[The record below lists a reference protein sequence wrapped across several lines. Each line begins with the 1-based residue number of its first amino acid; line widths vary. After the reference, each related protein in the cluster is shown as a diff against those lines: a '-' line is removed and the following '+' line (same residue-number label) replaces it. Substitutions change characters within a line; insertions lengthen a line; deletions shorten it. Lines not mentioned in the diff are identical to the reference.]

1 MADGVA
7 SRWGLH
13 HKSALVTGGTKGI
26 GKAVVDELLGLG
38 ASVFVCARSEE
49 GLQDSLKE
57 WKAAGLPVQ
66 GATCDVSSA
75 ESRQGLM
82 EKVSEAFNGKLDIL
96 VNNAGT
102 NRRKAMTDFTT
113 EDYQVIMNTNLES
126 AFHLSQLALPLLK
139 NSGNACIVNVSS
151 VAGIIAI
158 NSGCIYAMTKAA
170 MNQLTKSLCCEWA
183 KFGIRVNSVSPWYIK
198 TPLANQVLQ
207 NEAFAA
213 DVLSRTPMRR
223 VGEPHEVASAVAF
236 LCLPASAYIT
246 GQNITIDGGFTVAG
260 FFPLQD

>member
-1 MADGVA
+1 MAERVA
-7 SRWGLH
+7 ARWALH
-13 HKSALVTGGTKGI
+13 QKSALVTGATKGI
-26 GKAVVDELLGLG
+26 GKAIVDELLGLG
-38 ASVFVCARSEE
+38 ASVFICARSEE
-49 GLQDSLKE
+49 DLQNSLSE

-66 GATCDVSSA
+66 GSTCDVSSA
-75 ESRQGLM
+75 ECRKGLM

-102 NRRKAMTDFTT
+102 NRRKAVADFTP
-113 EDYQVIMNTNLES
+113 EDYQCIMNTNLES
-126 AFHLSQLALPLLK
+126 AFHLSQLALPILK

-151 VAGIIAI
+151 VAGIVAI

-170 MNQLTKSLCCEWA
+170 MNQLTKNLCCEWA
-183 KFGIRVNSVSPWYIK
+183 KFGIRVNSVSPWYTK
-198 TPLANQVLQ
+198 TPLANAVLQ

-223 VGEPHEVASAVAF
+223 VGEPHEVASTVAF

-246 GQNITIDGGFTVAG
+246 GQNITVDGGFTVAG
-260 FFPLQD
+260 FFPLKD

>member
-1 MADGVA
+1 MIHLQSKLSCLSDSDCCCVTSRCEFRIFDLPVA
-7 SRWGLH
+7 SFIICGD
-13 HKSALVTGGTKGI
+13 KVEK
-26 GKAVVDELLGLG
+26 
-38 ASVFVCARSEE
+38 
-49 GLQDSLKE
+49 
-57 WKAAGLPVQ
+57 
-66 GATCDVSSA
+66 
-75 ESRQGLM
+75 LM
-82 EKVSEAFNGKLDIL
+82 Q